1 MHHKV
6 ATFLTLLASLSLFSA
21 TCQSSVETTLGAEFW
36 SVKTE
41 VNQVDRDRAA
51 TGTYYAAIEH
61 DVTYLPDVRVRYSSL
76 DADYLA
82 FDKLDLTFYFNLL
95 EHDLM
100 LFDAGIT
107 LSDLGNTK
115 YVNGA
120 NLANNEN
127 GFDETIWAFY
137 GYAEINVP
145 NTHFDV
151 IGKMNFGDNKGI
163 KSTDVM
169 AGMQYHLPFEHS
181 EVALRA
187 GYRVIDLESDTFAS
201 SLGKSFIFTNGWFL
215 GAQYRF

>member
-107 LSDLGNTK
+107 LVISATRNTST
-115 YVNGA
+115 
-120 NLANNEN
+120 LP
-127 GFDETIWAFY
+127 IWRTMKT
-137 GYAEINVP
+137 GSMKP
-145 NTHFDV
+145 
-151 IGKMNFGDNKGI
+151 FGLFMAMR
-163 KSTDVM
+163 KSTCQTPILM
-169 AGMQYHLPFEHS
+169 
-181 EVALRA
+181 
-187 GYRVIDLESDTFAS
+187 
-201 SLGKSFIFTNGWFL
+201 
-215 GAQYRF
+215 